1 MNSWQRLVG
10 VVLVAAAGFT
20 AAAAH
25 AQRYA
30 VISLIGDRMQI
41 AYARGVEGQPVD
53 RIDRRYLPLDDTTI
67 DRAAL
72 LAVNEKLRELVPG
85 SDPVLLQAFDRTL
98 FDTGGGMA
106 SIIEWVRQ
114 TVKDQKGPKVTRAVL
129 VTKATYDG
137 IPALQKPYVGSGT
150 LEGVGFFA
158 GRTPPPAGLDPNSAG
173 PGFLCPFAYFEI
185 SVVDLGSGRVLRTE
199 RGLASDLISAS
210 NTDTGSAWD
219 ALSGHE
225 KVKKLT
231 DMVRAEVSIVMPK
244 ILK

>member
-1 MNSWQRLVG
+1 MNSWQRLLG
-10 VVLVAAAGFT
+10 AVLVAVAGFT

-41 AYARGVEGQPVD
+41 AYAKGVEGQPVD

-72 LAVNEKLRELVPG
+72 LAVNEKLRELAPS

-114 TVKDQKGPKVTRAVL
+114 TVKDQKGAKVTRAIL

-137 IPALQKPYVGSGT
+137 IPALQKPYIGSGT

-158 GRTPPPAGLDPNSAG
+158 GRTPPPTGLDPNSAG
-173 PGFLCPFAYFEI
+173 PGFLCPFAYFEV

-210 NTDTGSAWD
+210 GTDTGNPWD
-219 ALSGHE
+219 TLSGQQ

-231 DMVRAEVSIVMPK
+231 DMVRAEIGLVMPK
-244 ILK
+244 LLK

>member
-1 MNSWQRLVG
+1 MNPLQRLLG

-41 AYARGVEGQPVD
+41 AYAKGVEGQPVD

-72 LAVNEKLRELVPG
+72 LAVNDKLREVAPA

-106 SIIEWVRQ
+106 SIIEWVRT
-114 TVKDQKGPKVTRAVL
+114 TVKDQKGAKVTRAVL

-150 LEGVGFFA
+150 LEGVGFFV

-173 PGFLCPFAYFEI
+173 PGFLCPFAYFEV
-185 SVVDLGSGRVLRTE
+185 SVVDLVSGRVLRTE

-210 NTDTGSAWD
+210 GTDTGNPWD
-219 ALSGHE
+219 TLSGQQ

-231 DMVRAEVSIVMPK
+231 DMVRAEVGIVMPK
-244 ILK
+244 LVK